1 MKRRDNEQSLK
12 QVLQELV
19 GHYRKNDKYVQAE
32 VKQAW
37 QELIGE
43 PIYRKTK
50 VIYLKNETLYI
61 HLESAVLKEELS
73 YGKETLIAGM
83 NRELDYDA
91 VKRIE
96 IY

>member
-1 MKRRDNEQSLK
+1 MKRRDNEQTLK

-32 VKQAW
+32 VKLAW

-50 VIYLKNETLYI
+50 VIYLKNHTLYI

-73 YGKETLIAGM
+73 YGKETLIVGM
-83 NRELDYDA
+83 NRELGYDG